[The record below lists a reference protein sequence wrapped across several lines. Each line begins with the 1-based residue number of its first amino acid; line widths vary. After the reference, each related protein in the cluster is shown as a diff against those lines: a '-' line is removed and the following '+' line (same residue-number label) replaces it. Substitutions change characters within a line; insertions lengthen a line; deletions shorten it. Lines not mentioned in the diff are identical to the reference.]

1 MKLTLFLI
9 GCIFIISSCDMSVP
23 TVQEYKEDKVVEP
36 KPESVEIT
44 NPVKVKPSPPPAPII
59 RKSNKQDSDKIF
71 EIKNLPITKGKPK
84 HPTPPEDIL
93 DR

>member
-9 GCIFIISSCDMSVP
+9 GCTFFASSCDMSVP
-23 TVQEYKEDKVVEP
+23 AVQEYKEDEVVKPE
-36 KPESVEIT
+36 PESVEIT
-44 NPVKVKPSPPPAPII
+44 NPVTVKPEQPHAPIM
-59 RKSNKQDSDKIF
+59 RKSYKQNSEKMF
-71 EIKNLPITKGKPK
+71 ETKDLPITKGKPK

>member
-1 MKLTLFLI
+1 
-9 GCIFIISSCDMSVP
+9 
-23 TVQEYKEDKVVEP
+23 VVEP
-36 KPESVEIT
+36 KAESVEIT
-44 NPVKVKPSPPPAPII
+44 NPVKVKPIQPPAPII